1 MGFFNNNK
9 PKSEPNVVPASVPKV
24 PEPAAKPSDKPVVAA
39 SAPPANIT
47 PSSPLLT
54 QSNNTSKTMN
64 ESITTISAGT
74 ILEGHM
80 KLEGD
85 LYVEGTIKGT
95 VTSKSKVTLGAN
107 GKIEGDVN
115 CQEAEISGKVMGKLN
130 VNDMLFLKGNALV
143 DGDINTGKLV
153 MESGVRF
160 NGKCNMG
167 AKNAATNA
175 ATPPTAAAATQ
186 ANGTMAK
193 ANA

>member
-9 PKSEPNVVPASVPKV
+9 HKEEPPKAAIVNAIASEKNTEPASNPIVEIEKTPIAQ
-24 PEPAAKPSDKPVVAA
+24 P
-39 SAPPANIT
+39 NIIQQ
-47 PSSPLLT
+47 SSIT
-54 QSNNTSKTMN
+54 NTKIMN
-64 ESITTISAGT
+64 ETITTISAGT
-74 ILEGHM
+74 IIEGQM

-85 LYVEGTIKGT
+85 LHIEGTIKGT

-115 CQEAEISGKVMGKLN
+115 CQEAEISGKVIGKLN
-130 VNDMLFLKGNALV
+130 VIDMLFLKGNALI

-153 MESGVRF
+153 MESGVKF

-167 AKNAATNA
+167 VKNAGANGA
-175 ATPPTAAAATQ
+175 APANNQAAAQ
-186 ANGTMAK
+186 ANGVAAK